1 MSRRYSSSLISK
13 WLTGID
19 ALWWIHYRIPLWGV
33 RCSWAKLSRCR
44 YPDSN
49 VECKACKA
57 AIRWVCSVKAEDL
70 EEIAR
75 VGEEPL
81 PPYPMEEITDW
92 TWAILGLETQRFSQ
106 VSQYS
111 KIWTMSI
118 RLDTRCSVYVW
129 TLGVRTASTLQGVF
143 WASFHCWWPSILVPI
158 GISLSSLAKKT

>member
-19 ALWWIHYRIPLWGV
+19 QALWWIHYRIPLWGV

-118 RLDTRCSVYVW
+118 RLVFSLRLNFRGQDSVNIA
-129 TLGVRTASTLQGVF
+129 R
-143 WASFHCWWPSILVPI
+143 SILSKL
-158 GISLSSLAKKT
+158 SLLVAINPCPDWYLTQQSC